1 MVLDDVLSKEECD
14 QLIHMAEMSAGA
26 HQGDE
31 EVQNN
36 GWRPAMVN
44 AGRNHEVLAPEY
56 RNSDR
61 IIWDQNELAKRLWG
75 RVLQGE
81 GMKQYLS
88 VLDGKE
94 YAKVCRGSAE
104 KKGERWVATPQGL
117 NERLRF
123 LKYGAGQ
130 FFRSKFTYTPWIP
143 LS

>member
-1 MVLDDVLSKEECD
+1 VVLDDVLSKEECD

-26 HQGDE
+26 HQGDG
-31 EVQNN
+31 EVPNN

-44 AGRNHEVLAPEY
+44 VGRNHEVLAPEY

-61 IIWDQNELAKRLWG
+61 IIWDQNELAKRLWE

-81 GMKQYLS
+81 GLKEYLS

-94 YAKVCRGSAE
+94 YARVCGDSAE
-104 KKGERWVATPQGL
+104 RKGERWVATPQGL

-130 FFRSKFTYTPWIP
+130 FFRRKFTYTPW
-143 LS
+143 LSLS

>member
-1 MVLDDVLSKEECD
+1 MLSKEECD

-26 HQGDE
+26 HRDDM

-44 AGRNHEVLAPEY
+44 AGRNLEVLEPEY

-61 IIWDQNELAKRLWG
+61 IIWDQNELAKRLWE

-81 GMKQYLS
+81 GMKNYLS

-94 YAKVCRGSAE
+94 YARVCGGSAE
-104 KKGERWVATPQGL
+104 RKGERWVATPQGL

-130 FFRSKFTYTPWIP
+130 FFRSKFTFTPRI
-143 LS
+143 SRS